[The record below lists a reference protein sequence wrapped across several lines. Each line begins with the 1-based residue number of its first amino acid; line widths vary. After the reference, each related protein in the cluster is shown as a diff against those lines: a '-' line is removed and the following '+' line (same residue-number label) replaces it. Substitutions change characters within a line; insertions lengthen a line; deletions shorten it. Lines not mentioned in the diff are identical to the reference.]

1 MSNLSERHELE
12 ELRQIIESPWKYP
25 KEGDT
30 IIHASPDDDL
40 KADIAMELLPQG
52 LSYWGRPWNPEAP
65 GRGYN
70 FGAHLHGTTEQMR
83 AAADIATRVQLVYA
97 NIRDKFNSVPI
108 ETLQQE
114 SAFNH
119 PLAIAATIVENE
131 LKIDVPEIT
140 PERVKEISRAHW
152 RYGHVIVHAEAIA
165 REGYDIT

>member
-1 MSNLSERHELE
+1 MSNPNNPRELE
-12 ELRQIIESPWKYP
+12 ELKQIVESPWKYP
-25 KEGDT
+25 REGGA
-30 IIHASPDDDL
+30 IIHPSPDDDL
-40 KADIAMELLPQG
+40 KADIAMELLPEG
-52 LSYWGRPWNPEAP
+52 ISLLGHPWNPKEQ

-70 FGAHLHGTTEQMR
+70 LGAHLRGTPEQMR

-97 NIRDKFNSVPI
+97 SILDKFNSVPI
-108 ETLQQE
+108 EKLQQE

-131 LKIDVPEIT
+131 LRIEVPEIL
-140 PERVKEISRAHW
+140 PERVKEISSAHW